1 MMSVT
6 ATVFSADKK
15 KSAEVLIFIDTG
27 CSETYVSSKLVKQLD
42 LTPVTS
48 EELKIVRMGE
58 RVPNKVVS
66 NGYDLYVKSVD
77 RELMPIYA
85 IELEHIINPIESIE
99 VPKDQSALYQGIEL
113 QDLSMIRRSPDILL
127 GIEHMAML
135 ELTVHHQLAIGLN
148 LFSSRLGPIV

>member
-1 MMSVT
+1 M
-6 ATVFSADKK
+6 
-15 KSAEVLIFIDTG
+15 
-27 CSETYVSSKLVKQLD
+27 
-42 LTPVTS
+42 TS

-99 VPKDQSALYQGIEL
+99 LPKDHSTLYQGIEL

-135 ELTVHHQLAIGLN
+135 ELTVHHQLANGLN
-148 LFSSRLGPIV
+148 LFSSRLGPIVCGKSGSSLIKQNNQAHSAISASSVRQDEELAE